1 MPIQNPFT
9 SSSVE
14 QQSTRS
20 GCGHFQVISDDAQH
34 ARSNLAQVTLAFQQ
48 STRSAAPVETV
59 PGETAGPPQPRRAQ
73 RDADFPPAWD
83 RQVFRALLGNLLVA
97 QNFCGLTKAWLE

>member
-14 QQSTRS
+14 KQSTRS
-20 GCGHFQVISDDAQH
+20 GSDLFQVISDDAQH
-34 ARSNLAQVTLAFQQ
+34 ALSNLDQVALAFQQ

-59 PGETAGPPQPRRAQ
+59 SGDRDDRLNLGGEMDPTRY
-73 RDADFPPAWD
+73 
-83 RQVFRALLGNLLVA
+83 
-97 QNFCGLTKAWLE
+97 